1 MTSIK
6 GIIPSCLL
14 QNSTRCFCTPC
25 ADFPLCSQQK
35 MASLPPLLAG
45 GRLLLLMAD
54 NSRIQESGYTVLE
67 LQRIFLLYLC
77 PFSRNPFVI
86 ANLWCQKS
94 LTISMY
100 CQTEKENLLFS
111 NMCDILLEKS
121 NFYFMNYHFKYQLII
136 LHLPIYYLEL
146 LVLDIQNS
154 RTRQVH
160 GPR

>member
-35 MASLPPLLAG
+35 MESLPPLLAG

-100 CQTEKENLLFS
+100 CQTEKENLV
-111 NMCDILLEKS
+111 I
-121 NFYFMNYHFKYQLII
+121 FKYVRYFIREKQFL
-136 LHLPIYYLEL
+136 LHEL
-146 LVLDIQNS
+146 SSLSIN
-154 RTRQVH
+154 
-160 GPR
+160 